1 MRRVVFGLWSYFEF
15 FFFAFAFLPIMAV
28 VALFTRSD
36 VTCRLRGRWMRRFGY
51 FTSLWTPLWR
61 FKWSGAPPVDIAT
74 KGYVVVCNH
83 QSTSD
88 PFLLSH
94 LPFDM
99 RWIAKE
105 EIFKQPVTGWLLRLS
120 GDIPVKRGEKE
131 SVVEMMA
138 ECRKTIAAG
147 MSVMI
152 FPEGTRSKTTEMLP
166 FKDGAFQLALDMH
179 TAVVPMVL
187 EGTHAMRPKGSL
199 WFGDAD
205 AQVKVLPAIDSAG
218 HTVESL
224 KTAVRTQMELTIAQW
239 AKVKESTLPSGSK
252 AARPDVVV

>member
-1 MRRVVFGLWSYFEF
+1 MRRTIFGLWSYFEF
-15 FFFAFAFLPIMAV
+15 FFFALVFLPIMAV
-28 VALFTRSD
+28 VALFTRND

-61 FKWSGAPPVDIAT
+61 FHWSGKPPSDIDT

-105 EIFKQPVTGWLLRLS
+105 ELFRQPVTGWLLRLS
-120 GDIPVKRGEKE
+120 GDIPLRRGEKD

-166 FKDGAFQLALDMH
+166 FKDGAFQLALD
-179 TAVVPMVL
+179 TRTSVVPLVL
-187 EGTHAMRPKGSL
+187 EGTHAMRPKGSV

-205 AQVKVLPAIDSAG
+205 AQVKVLEAIDSAG
-218 HTVESL
+218 HTVDSL
-224 KTAVRTQMELTIAQW
+224 KNAVRTAMEQVIAEW
-239 AKVKESTLPSGSK
+239 AAVSQSK
-252 AARPDVVV
+252 PHP